1 MRSLL
6 ARFIRDEVASTA
18 IEYAI
23 IGAGLSILIVA
34 GVNGIGVNLS
44 GRFSAMSAAIK

>member
-6 ARFIRDEVASTA
+6 ARFMREEAGATA

-23 IGAGLSILIVA
+23 IAGGLSILIVA
-34 GVNGIGVNLS
+34 AVGGIGANLS
-44 GRFSAMSAAIK
+44 GRFSAMSTSLK

>member
-6 ARFIRDEVASTA
+6 ARFIRDEDASTA

-44 GRFSAMSAAIK
+44 SRFSAMSTAIK